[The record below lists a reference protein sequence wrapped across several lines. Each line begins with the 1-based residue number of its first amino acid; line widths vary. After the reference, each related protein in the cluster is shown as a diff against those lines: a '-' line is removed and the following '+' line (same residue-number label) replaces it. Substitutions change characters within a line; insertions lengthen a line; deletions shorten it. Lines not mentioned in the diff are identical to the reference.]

1 MDSVYLDYNATT
13 PIAPEVAEAM
23 QPFLFE
29 HFGNPSSGHRLGQR
43 TRQAVGEARGQV
55 ARLLN
60 CTPAEVV
67 FTSGGSESNNMAIK
81 GVAYTYRGKGNHI
94 ITSRIEHPAVL
105 NPCGFLEKN
114 GYEVTYLPVDGYG
127 MVDPDSVRTAITP
140 RTILLSIMLAN
151 NEVGTIQP
159 IADIGQIARACGILF
174 HTDAAQ
180 AVGKIPVDVK
190 ALHVDFLSVA
200 GHKLYAPKGVG
211 ALYIREGTDIEP
223 LIHGAGHEHG
233 RRAGTENVVLDV
245 ALGEAAEIALRRM
258 ERDAGHIGGLRDRL
272 HRLLDEKVGGVTLN
286 GHPEKRLPNT
296 LNISF
301 EGILGS
307 ELLGEMEGVFASTGS
322 ACHDRSGELSG
333 VLAAMEVPQ
342 DVGFGAIRFSLG
354 RGNTEAEMEYVAD
367 LIADKVRGLR
377 LKGTK

>member
-1 MDSVYLDYNATT
+1 MDRFYMDHNATT

-23 QPFLFE
+23 QPFIFE

-43 TRQAVGEARGQV
+43 TRQAVEEARGQV
-55 ARLLN
+55 ARLLD

-67 FTSGGSESNNMAIK
+67 FTSGGSESNNMALK
-81 GVAYTYRGKGNHI
+81 GVAYTYRGEGNHI

-105 NPCGFLEKN
+105 NPCRFLEKN

-127 MVDPDSVRTAITP
+127 VVDPDSVRRAITP
-140 RTILLSIMLAN
+140 QTILISIMLAN

-159 IADIGQIARACGILF
+159 IAEIGQIARERGVLF

-180 AVGKIPVDVK
+180 AVGKIPINVK

-200 GHKLYAPKGVG
+200 GHKFYAPKGVG
-211 ALYIREGTDIEP
+211 ALYIREGVRIEP
-223 LIHGAGHEHG
+223 LIHGAGHEQG
-233 RRAGTENVVLDV
+233 RRAGTENVILDV
-245 ALGEAAEIALRRM
+245 ALGEAAEIALQRM
-258 ERDAGHIGGLRDRL
+258 ERDGEYIRGLRDKL
-272 HRLLDEKVGGVTLN
+272 HHLLDEKVGGVILN
-286 GHPEKRLPNT
+286 GHPERRLPNT

-342 DVGFGAIRFSLG
+342 SIGFGAIRFSLG
-354 RGNTEAEMEYVAD
+354 RGNTEEEITYVTD
-367 LIADKVRGLR
+367 LIGEKVRR
-377 LKGTK
+377 MRVRH